1 MTSSAPA
8 VSEHPFYQ
16 HPFRH
21 ADCIV
26 QSCAEAQLVLN
37 LGRVLTVDD
46 QIDDQADV
54 SFLRS
59 RGNGKHYR

>member
-26 QSCAEAQLVLN
+26 QSCAETQLVLN

-46 QIDDQADV
+46 QADV

-59 RGNGKHYR
+59 RGNGTHYR

>member
-26 QSCAEAQLVLN
+26 QSCAEAQFVLN
-37 LGRVLTVDD
+37 IGRVLTV
-46 QIDDQADV
+46 DDQADV

>member
-46 QIDDQADV
+46 QADV